1 MNTINLLVIEDEKSI
16 CLEYKR
22 KCNDISYINLVG
34 TTGSST
40 EALEMCKKYHPN
52 VIILDLEL
60 HNGSG
65 NGLSFLKE
73 LQSVTLSACPFILV
87 VTNNTSTITH
97 QTARKYGADFVIVKT
112 QQDYSVQMVLNTISV
127 FDDAGLALD
136 SKHDEQEDIVIQ
148 EALNYRRK
156 LRDEITKE
164 LDLIGIS
171 PRAKGRKYLRDAIE
185 ITCDKETP
193 NLCMEI
199 AKQYSKTSASVE
211 RAMQNAID
219 RAWSITD
226 PETLEE
232 QYTAYINPRKGVPT
246 LMQFIYY
253 YAEKVKK
260 NI

>member
-1 MNTINLLVIEDEKSI
+1 M
-16 CLEYKR
+16 
-22 KCNDISYINLVG
+22 
-34 TTGSST
+34 
-40 EALEMCKKYHPN
+40 
-52 VIILDLEL
+52 
-60 HNGSG
+60 
-65 NGLSFLKE
+65 
-73 LQSVTLSACPFILV
+73 
-87 VTNNTSTITH
+87 
-97 QTARKYGADFVIVKT
+97 
-112 QQDYSVQMVLNTISV
+112 
-127 FDDAGLALD
+127 ALD

-148 EALNYRRK
+148 ESLNYRRK
-156 LRDEITKE
+156 LRDGITKE

-185 ITCDKETP
+185 LTCDKETP

-199 AKQYSKTSASVE
+199 AKQYSKTPASVE

-232 QYTAYINPRKGVPT
+232 HYTAYINPRKGVPT